1 MVILLKTTAG
11 LNIETSKGVLS
22 LKGFGLLNQ
31 VSNELWAEAKKKPTI
46 QDMLEKGYIVEGG
59 SSENAKADTMAEVGN
74 KQAKTKNPKVVKE

>member
-11 LNIETSKGVLS
+11 LNIETSKGAIS

-46 QDMLEKGYIVEGG
+46 QDMLEKGYIVESG